1 MEEARQ
7 HTALGLLGWLG
18 VAAYAT
24 FMLGALVVLITVLSG
39 VAGRAVPLVA
49 PVMCIAAATMSLLAT
64 FNALRSGNARWGR
77 RFRFSR
83 SDRPFAFALM
93 IFVNVAVFVANMF
106 VFILLIWNYQ

>member
-7 HTALGLLGWLG
+7 HTALGLPGWLG

-24 FMLGALVVLITVLSG
+24 FMLGASVVLITALSG

-49 PVMCIAAATMSLLAT
+49 PAMCTAAATMSLLAT
-64 FNALRSGNARWGR
+64 FKALRSGNARWR
-77 RFRFSR
+77 RIFRFAR
-83 SDRPFAFALM
+83 SDRPFAFALF
-93 IFVNVAVFVANMF
+93 ISVNVTVFVAYLF